1 MRHYFS
7 FALFLLVLTS
17 AHAQD
22 FRVQIAAFEAP
33 VKASYFTEKGV
44 EAYLETTDQMLVYR
58 YFAGAYNTRQ
68 EAEKVKQELIAKG
81 FPFATVIDLE
91 EQRILCEINC
101 PYFRNGVLFIPDP
114 DANVRNVYF
123 DFGLSALTNATRSE
137 LDKVALRLIKNKAF
151 KLNILGYTDGIGSP
165 QANVELAAARA
176 RAARNYL
183 INKGIRADRMFIK
196 VFGEADPVAPN
207 GEDQADGTVIDLPEN
222 RKWNRRVVLVVIE
235 S

>member
-1 MRHYFS
+1 MRHYLSFAFVLLIPSFS
-7 FALFLLVLTS
+7 F
-17 AHAQD
+17 AQD
-22 FRVQIAAFEAP
+22 FRVQIAAFEEPA
-33 VKASYFTEKGV
+33 KASYFSERGV
-44 EAYLETTDQMLVYR
+44 EAYLETQDQMKVYR
-58 YFAGAYNTRQ
+58 YFAGAYATRQ
-68 EAEKVKQELIAKG
+68 EAETVKQDLVAKG

-123 DFGLSALTNATRSE
+123 DFGLSTLTTATRSE
-137 LDKVALRLIKNKAF
+137 LDKVALRLIKNKSF
-151 KLNILGYTDGIGSP
+151 RLNILGYTDGIGSP
-165 QANVELAAARA
+165 QANVELAGARA

-222 RKWNRRVVLVVIE
+222 RKWNRRVVLVVLE
-235 S
+235 